1 MVWRQHLPCLLSI
14 ALAAAPG
21 LWAHRLEPISTQFA
35 RPFEP
40 RTGSLEINYE
50 YERRAR
56 ERLRTHLIP
65 RAELELGITRRMQ
78 ISIEM
83 PLIRQESGAEPAV
96 VGGGHLE
103 IGFRYLLVGGPF
115 RSYAVSI
122 NSFVAPPTGNRRL
135 TGDATEAGVTVH
147 FDKEFGERALFHGNY
162 GWSTTL
168 GGSEERERIFHYK
181 SALVVPVTLRW
192 NPTIE
197 LLGETNT
204 ATGRTELAIQPEMIY
219 YVSPHWELKLG
230 VPLGLTRSSPGI
242 GARAQITWIFGRGGS
257 K

>member
-1 MVWRQHLPCLLSI
+1 MFWRTHLPCFLFM
-14 ALAAAPG
+14 ALFVAPG
-21 LWAHRLEPISTQFA
+21 ARAHRLEPISTQFA

-56 ERLRTHLIP
+56 ERIRTHLIP
-65 RAELELGITRRMQ
+65 IAEFELGITRRVQ
-78 ISIEM
+78 FSVEM
-83 PLIRQESGAEPAV
+83 PLIRQKSGDDPAL

-122 NSFVAPPTGNRRL
+122 NSFVAAPTGNPRL
-135 TGDATEAGVTVH
+135 AGDATEAGVALH
-147 FDKEFGERALFHGNY
+147 FDKEFGERAFLHGNY
-162 GWSTTL
+162 GWSTTI
-168 GGSEERERIFHYK
+168 GGSEQRERRFHYK
-181 SALVVPVTLRW
+181 SALVVPLTLRW
-192 NPTIE
+192 NPAIE
-197 LLGETNT
+197 LLGETDT
-204 ATGRTELAIQPEMIY
+204 ATGRTELGIQPEMIY

-242 GARAQITWIFGRGGS
+242 GVRAQVTWIFGRGGS